1 MHKVYDGVGHP
12 EVGATSDPGFPAVF
26 VEIDF
31 SPLDFG
37 IKVTSYA
44 KSTSRATGKN
54 PFTILVVKGQNEI
67 REEGCL
73 MRFIIQDV
81 LPPDNRCCKRRYK
94 GVTLTDIV
102 LDVRVVKVFF
112 LCLEYGMM
120 EILDERL
127 QLGNG
132 VGCVGGRLRRRLVAS
147 C

>member
-112 LCLEYGMM
+112 LLS
-120 EILDERL
+120 LRSQPERAPRAPS
-127 QLGNG
+127 
-132 VGCVGGRLRRRLVAS
+132 GCDPNAWAPRRRS
-147 C
+147 R